1 MAKAPFHEM
10 VNRVGGFKDHRIDL
24 MDIDGS
30 QMGDEERLALAYWRF
45 SSWQWDEIAG
55 PKPEGFDRMRPYPT
69 NFIQRKFFAKKFRKH
84 YVEVKCEIIENLLG
98 KEKLYEYLHKF
109 QTR

>member
-45 SSWQWDEIAG
+45 SSW
-55 PKPEGFDRMRPYPT
+55 
-69 NFIQRKFFAKKFRKH
+69 
-84 YVEVKCEIIENLLG
+84 
-98 KEKLYEYLHKF
+98 
-109 QTR
+109 